1 MANRRKPDRT
11 DDRLSQVR
19 SAAGHK
25 GLSSRWGQKRRPPHR
40 RICVDP
46 AAAEALATVRERD
59 RRQVATTGVFAAV
72 RKYHARKGS
81 SSPRA

>member
-1 MANRRKPDRT
+1 MEHRRKPER

-59 RRQVATTGVFAAV
+59 RRQVATTGVLAAV

-81 SSPRA
+81 PRPRA

>member
-1 MANRRKPDRT
+1 MERSRRPER

-25 GLSSRWGQKRRPPHR
+25 GLSSRWGEKRRPPHK

-46 AAAEALATVRERD
+46 AAAEALATVREKD
-59 RRQVATTGVFAAV
+59 RRQVATTGVLSAV
-72 RKYHARKGS
+72 RKYHARRG
-81 SSPRA
+81 